1 MTTHPPTVDFPEARS
16 WTTWRPKHLGSLIK
30 PFAGPV
36 ITTGDGASCGY
47 RDYAEPI
54 RMQSRPFSRDHSRL
68 IPVAHSNLYLETFG
82 AIRIQKLSRGSCLPL
97 RRDVAMIGLST
108 RLSFAFR
115 CFSSLLFQ
123 GKIPQ
128 EVLRAVAG
136 SAAEAASS
144 AVTRTPSASANVGSD
159 APNPESVDR
168 AVQMLALL
176 QRDGR
181 LVDFLEEDVSS
192 YPDGQLGAAVRS
204 IHNSCRQV
212 LDRYIKLEPVL
223 SSEED
228 HPVTLPPG
236 FDPAAIKLVG
246 NVGSERPIRGL
257 LRHRGWRVAEVT
269 LPSLPQGSGRAIVAP
284 AEVEVA

>member
-1 MTTHPPTVDFPEARS
+1 
-16 WTTWRPKHLGSLIK
+16 
-30 PFAGPV
+30 
-36 ITTGDGASCGY
+36 
-47 RDYAEPI
+47 
-54 RMQSRPFSRDHSRL
+54 
-68 IPVAHSNLYLETFG
+68 
-82 AIRIQKLSRGSCLPL
+82 
-97 RRDVAMIGLST
+97 MIGFST

-115 CFSSLLFQ
+115 SFFSLLFQ

-128 EVLRAVAG
+128 DVLQGVEGSKIDVAPLAT
-136 SAAEAASS
+136 AAKATPAAPK
-144 AVTRTPSASANVGSD
+144 VRGDKPG
-159 APNPESVDR
+159 PESLDG

-204 IHNSCRQV
+204 IHTSCRQV
-212 LDRYIKLEPVL
+212 LERYLKLEPIL

-228 HPVTLPPG
+228 QPVAVPVG

-246 NVGSERPIRGL
+246 NVTGEPPIRGL
-257 LRHRGWRVAEVT
+257 LRHRGWRVTEVT

-284 AEVEVA
+284 AEVEVP